1 MVLVTG
7 HPKMWEKIALNNIW
21 VVYLFFSGMGFKRPG
36 FFIHFCVK
44 TVKMKNLVICDLCD
58 LCLAGAEVRE

>member
-1 MVLVTG
+1 MGKNCLKQHVG
-7 HPKMWEKIALNNIW
+7 C
-21 VVYLFFSGMGFKRPG
+21 LFIFSIYMGFKRPS

-44 TVKMKNLVICDLCD
+44 KVKMKNLVICDLCD